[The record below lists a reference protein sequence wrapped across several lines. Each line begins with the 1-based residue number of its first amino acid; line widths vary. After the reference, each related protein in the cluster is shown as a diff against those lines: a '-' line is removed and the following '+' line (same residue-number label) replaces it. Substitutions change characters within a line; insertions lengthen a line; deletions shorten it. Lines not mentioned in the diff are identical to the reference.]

1 MAGGRRVQGRL
12 DADVALSARCDVI
25 AVPMSHPLGERKPEL
40 QLAAWLVTA
49 VGTALPGALIA
60 RLVWLLDRGF
70 DFTDQSFYLML
81 AQRPAEYELTY
92 GLFGYGLHPLYELF
106 GGGVAA
112 MQRAAALLLVVLG
125 AMLGLAALRKA
136 KIDCRSPA

>member
-1 MAGGRRVQGRL
+1 
-12 DADVALSARCDVI
+12 
-25 AVPMSHPLGERKPEL
+25 MSHPVGERKPEF
-40 QLAAWLVTA
+40 QLSAWFLTA
-49 VGTALPGALIA
+49 VVMALSGTLIV

-106 GGGVAA
+106 GGGVAD
-112 MQRAAALLLVVLG
+112 MQRLIKDLGYEPHQRDNWYHLLN
-125 AMLGLAALRKA
+125 
-136 KIDCRSPA
+136 